1 MFLAAVSTVI
11 CDLADKAR
19 LILDCVRGK
28 EHTLKTIVLMEAF
41 DEELVARGQQS
52 GIEILSLKDVE
63 VKCNVLLC
71 SQYSRFA
78 KALIQRLI
86 EKTSVFERRAHFD
99 LCSLV

>member
-63 VKCNVLLC
+63 VSSKMSC
-71 SQYSRFA
+71 
-78 KALIQRLI
+78 
-86 EKTSVFERRAHFD
+86 TSMFTVDAF
-99 LCSLV
+99 